1 MIADRYLVFRDGVA
15 ARSLDEDGG
24 DGGNGLEVTLGDWG
38 GLRLRNVR
46 PAVQEALLR
55 LLKGPTSDQELLRDA
70 PEVGHVLT
78 RLGHLVVTSLPAA
91 GLDHLRVE
99 PRTRDAAYTP
109 TAIGPRTPVRLSRFA
124 YLRARDGRLVVE
136 SPLSLF
142 RVVARTPAARALLC
156 GLAEETTAVE
166 LAGPDLPIGLV
177 EELLAH
183 LAGVELVERADAP
196 DDPVLRQWEFHDLL
210 FHSRSRTGRHDE
222 LFGGRF
228 PHRGSIEP
236 LPAVRPAPEGEGL
249 ALPRPDFE
257 EIAARD
263 PGLLIAMEARQS
275 VRDYGPRPMALGE
288 LAEFLYRVHRVRGRY
303 GPRTGD
309 GMPYEGA
316 TLPWPCGGASYEL
329 SLYLTVRRCE
339 GLEPGIYYYDP
350 EAHRLHLVNAAE
362 DDRETLARLGSLSTG
377 GYADPDIVVTITS
390 RFQRLSWKYQSIAY
404 AVTLKH
410 VGVLYQTMYLVATAM
425 GLAPC
430 GLGSGSLEPSSRILG
445 LDWLRESA
453 VGEFLLGS
461 LPERLPPAEAE
472 GRAPDWRPGND
483 PEWAVKAK
491 AILRGEID
499 GQATAG

>member
-1 MIADRYLVFRDGVA
+1 MIAEKHLVFRDGVA
-15 ARSLDEDGG
+15 VRPEEDGHT
-24 DGGNGLEVTLGDWG
+24 LEVTFGDWG

-46 PAVQEALLR
+46 PAVHEALLK
-55 LLKGPTSDQELLRDA
+55 LLKGPTPDQELVKDA
-70 PEVGHVLT
+70 PEVGRVLE
-78 RLGHLVVTSLPAA
+78 RLGHLVVTSLPTS
-91 GLDHLRVE
+91 GCDHLRVE

-109 TAIGPRTPVRLSRFA
+109 AAVGPRTPVRLSRFS
-124 YLRARDGRLVVE
+124 YLRARDAHLVVE

-142 RVVARTPAARALLC
+142 RVVARTRAARALLS
-156 GLAEETTAVE
+156 GLAEETTAAE
-166 LAGPDLPIGLV
+166 LAGPELPIGV
-177 EELLAH
+177 AEELLAH
-183 LAGVELVERADAP
+183 LAGLGLVERADAA

-228 PHRGSIEP
+228 PYVGQIDP
-236 LPAVRPAPEGEGL
+236 LPSVRPAPQGEGI
-249 ALPRPDFE
+249 ALPRPEFD
-257 EIAARD
+257 EIVARD
-263 PGLLIAMEARQS
+263 AGLLVTMEARQS
-275 VRDYGPRPMALGE
+275 VRDYGSEPMTLAQ
-288 LAEFLYRVHRVRGRY
+288 LAEFLYRVQRVRGRY
-303 GPRTGD
+303 GPRAGN

-329 SLYLTVRRCE
+329 SLYLTVRRCD
-339 GLEPGIYYYDP
+339 GLDPGIYYYDP
-350 EAHRLHLVNAAE
+350 EGHRLHLVNDAE
-362 DDRETLARLGSLSTG
+362 ADRETLAQLGSLSTG
-377 GYADPDIVVTITS
+377 GYANPDILITITS

-472 GRAPDWRPGND
+472 GHAPDWRPGND
-483 PEWAVKAK
+483 PEWAARAK
-491 AILRGEID
+491 GILRGEID